1 MNLPVIC
8 GSKSRLVPLHPTT
21 VNEPGSYKQRRDA
34 LLASQ
39 SSTYFFISRKGTPL
53 IHTSIYRVF
62 NGLAVKVGIRKARRG
77 GGPRLHDLRHRFA
90 VSTLVDW
97 YRAGADVEHQLPTL
111 ATLLG
116 HVSVECTYWY
126 LNEYPELMQL
136 AASRLNNRWE
146 GKA

>member
-1 MNLPVIC
+1 MAC
-8 GSKSRLVPLHPTT
+8 QSKS
-21 VNEPGSYKQRRDA
+21 GSERHA
-34 LLASQ
+34 
-39 SSTYFFISRKGTPL
+39 G
-53 IHTSIYRVF
+53 
-62 NGLAVKVGIRKARRG
+62 G

-90 VSTLVDW
+90 VSTLIDW

-111 ATLLG
+111 ATFLG

-136 AASRLNNRWE
+136 AASKLNNRWE